1 MLDYENI
8 RLISSDIKQTYVAYR
23 KNGYSR
29 VDAIARI
36 HEENACALEDDDDRI
51 AVLAG
56 VTTALCSK
64 NEMTDDYASI
74 VLQEMHKSYKDEDLD
89 TKSRKFLLKI
99 EQQLS
104 DRSFYGDEFAYK
116 KTRHYVPDWQI
127 GDTFAHTIT
136 HPVADELGISGW
148 VILIHKI
155 DEFVDDFE
163 DHRQMVLVA
172 LCPPDKVPSNKE
184 DLEVL
189 GFLPMF
195 EHDNGFE
202 YLAQIE
208 IKSKRAEN
216 GFELLKIGCFPG
228 VSLPDDYCDTSPLTA
243 MPLFG
248 KSKFDVDRP
257 SFEKQICLLY
267 KRFTRPNPRTAWWL

>member
-36 HEENACALEDDDDRI
+36 HEDNTCALEDNDDRI
-51 AVLAG
+51 AILAG
-56 VTTALCSK
+56 VATALCSK
-64 NEMTDDYASI
+64 NELTDDYAAI
-74 VLQEMHKSYKDEDLD
+74 VLQEIHKAYTDEDLD
-89 TKSRKFLLKI
+89 APSRKFLSKI

-104 DRSFYGDEFAYK
+104 DRNFYGDEFAYK
-116 KTRHYVPDWQI
+116 KARHYVPDWQV
-127 GDTFAHTIT
+127 GDTFAHTLIY
-136 HPVADELGISGW
+136 PMANELGIGGW
-148 VILIHKI
+148 NILIYKI
-155 DEFVDDFE
+155 GEFVDDFE

-172 LCPPDKVPSNKE
+172 LCPPDKIPSNKE
-184 DLEVL
+184 ELEAL

-195 EHDNGFE
+195 ERDNGFE

-216 GFELLKIGCFPG
+216 GYNLSKVGCFPG
-228 VSLPDDYCDTSPLTA
+228 VPLPVDYCDTPPLVA
-243 MPLFG
+243 YPLSGKMKRYGEMPA
-248 KSKFDVDRP
+248 
-257 SFEKQICLLY
+257 FEVAICRLY
-267 KRFTRPNPRTAWWL
+267 RRFKTVLQKT